1 MEEVYSFGYW
11 VMRRR
16 KALDLT
22 RAGLAQQVSC
32 SPETIKKIERDE
44 RRPSRQ
50 VAELLAE
57 ALAVP
62 GEERELFLQAARGER
77 PADQLSL
84 TGQPLHLKAHRGK
97 PSHNLPRHL
106 THFIGRER
114 EIVAVRQLVIR
125 SRLVTLTGVGG
136 SGKTRLA
143 MKVVEDLLDAFPDGI
158 WLVELAALS
167 DPALAAS
174 FITATFGLIEE
185 KDRSPLDALVGFL
198 RDRQF
203 LLLLDNCEHLIE
215 TMARLVETLAHRCPT
230 LHILTTSREPLQ
242 IDGEAVWLVP
252 PLSLPPAEE
261 QLPMEF
267 LAGHDSIRL
276 FVERASATWPAF
288 RLGGQNAAVVAQ
300 LCRRL
305 DGIPMA
311 IELAAARVRLLSVEE
326 IVTRLDDRFRL
337 LIGGK
342 RTAPP
347 RHQTLRALI
356 DWSYD
361 LLPPVEQRLLCRLAV
376 FAGGFSLEEVKGIS
390 HEENEGHALDLLSQL
405 VNKSL
410 VVGDRVSGK
419 KTRYYL
425 HETIRQYG
433 LERLAE
439 EGAVEHMR
447 DRHAAFYC
455 RLAEEA
461 EPQLYQAGQ
470 IAWLDQLE
478 EKYDNLRAALNW
490 TLIEH
495 SESVETGLRLAVA
508 LAYYWE
514 MRGVLLEGHRWL
526 TAALEK
532 VKAASVPLQAAVYL
546 NAGNFWLEHPL
557 WGEGLAIQCARESL
571 NLYSRLEEDKGIAW
585 SLRLLGNCSVYFEQN
600 HDRATLLLEQALTLA
615 EALNDK
621 VLLVRAYQ
629 NLGRALMFKG
639 ELANA
644 ARAGEKGLA
653 LARETGDHWAI
664 GFLSYHL
671 GYTAIRQGDYARA
684 EAHLLD
690 ALDVCRELRLEVNAT
705 KTLILLGDLARL
717 QEEYPQAANY
727 YQEYLTIAS
736 RVAGWDR
743 YSSPLSK
750 LGHVAIRQ
758 GDPALAL
765 GFFRQSIDSDPSG
778 GNVLWNLWG
787 LGLVTAAQG
796 RTRSAVRLYAAV
808 EKLLE
813 SGNEQIV
820 FREDQ
825 EDFRRNVALV
835 RGELE
840 EHDFAAAWAEGL
852 AMSPDEAIARAL
864 KAQV

>member
-1 MEEVYSFGYW
+1 M
-11 VMRRR
+11 
-16 KALDLT
+16 
-22 RAGLAQQVSC
+22 C
-32 SPETIKKIERDE
+32 IRD
-44 RRPSRQ
+44 S
-50 VAELLAE
+50 
-57 ALAVP
+57 
-62 GEERELFLQAARGER
+62 
-77 PADQLSL
+77 
-84 TGQPLHLKAHRGK
+84 
-97 PSHNLPRHL
+97 
-106 THFIGRER
+106 
-114 EIVAVRQLVIR
+114 
-125 SRLVTLTGVGG
+125 
-136 SGKTRLA
+136 
-143 MKVVEDLLDAFPDGI
+143 
-158 WLVELAALS
+158 
-167 DPALAAS
+167 
-174 FITATFGLIEE
+174 
-185 KDRSPLDALVGFL
+185 
-198 RDRQF
+198 
-203 LLLLDNCEHLIE
+203 
-215 TMARLVETLAHRCPT
+215 
-230 LHILTTSREPLQ
+230 
-242 IDGEAVWLVP
+242 
-252 PLSLPPAEE
+252 
-261 QLPMEF
+261 
-267 LAGHDSIRL
+267 
-276 FVERASATWPAF
+276 
-288 RLGGQNAAVVAQ
+288 
-300 LCRRL
+300 
-305 DGIPMA
+305 
-311 IELAAARVRLLSVEE
+311 
-326 IVTRLDDRFRL
+326 
-337 LIGGK
+337 
-342 RTAPP
+342 
-347 RHQTLRALI
+347 
-356 DWSYD
+356 
-361 LLPPVEQRLLCRLAV
+361 
-376 FAGGFSLEEVKGIS
+376 
-390 HEENEGHALDLLSQL
+390 
-405 VNKSL
+405 
-410 VVGDRVSGK
+410 
-419 KTRYYL
+419 YYL